1 MTAQAAS
8 VGEIQMNIIK
18 TAICVIAVFCASVI
32 ASPAGRAQ
40 AAKDQ
45 GALNQVLHQMET
57 VGKSFKSFSAKFVQK
72 RYTAALKE
80 FDTPESGE
88 FYYSRAADGSAL
100 IRQEFTA
107 PASRILTIK
116 GGTATLYQPGI
127 KQAQIYSLGKN
138 KDKAEYL
145 ALGIGQSPAK
155 LQETFNIQLTGTENV
170 NGTPAS
176 ILVLKPKNP
185 KAAALAASVTL
196 WIQKSNGVPIQEKLE
211 EQYGDYTLIQFSDEK
226 INQKIPDSK
235 FDQKLPAGV
244 EKQVIQ

>member
-1 MTAQAAS
+1 
-8 VGEIQMNIIK
+8 MNIIK
-18 TAICVIAVFCASVI
+18 ISARLMAVLFVFTCWF
-32 ASPAGRAQ
+32 SPLVHPQ
-40 AAKDQ
+40 AKGQSNLD
-45 GALNQVLHQMET
+45 GVLRQMEA
-57 VGKSFKSFSAKFVQK
+57 VGKTFRSFSANFVQK

-80 FDTPESGE
+80 FDAPESGE
-88 FYYSRAADGSAL
+88 FYYARAADGSAM
-100 IRQEFTA
+100 IRQEFMK

-155 LQETFNIQLTGTENV
+155 LQETFDIQLTGSENV
-170 NGTPAS
+170 NGVPAS
-176 ILVLKPKNP
+176 VLVLKPKNP
-185 KAAALAASVTL
+185 KAAALASSVTL
-196 WIQKSNGVPIQEKLE
+196 WIQKTSGFPIQEKLE
-211 EQYGDYTLIQFSDEK
+211 EPYGDYSLIQFSNEK
-226 INQKIPDSK
+226 LNQKIPESK